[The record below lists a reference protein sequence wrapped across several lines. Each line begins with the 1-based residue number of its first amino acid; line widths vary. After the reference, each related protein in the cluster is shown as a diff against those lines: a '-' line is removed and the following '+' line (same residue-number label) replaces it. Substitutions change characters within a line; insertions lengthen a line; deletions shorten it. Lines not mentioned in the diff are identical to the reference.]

1 MNSDFAIRNSARTG
15 VNRMNHAHR
24 PYRGR
29 LQAVILDWAGT
40 TVDHGSLAPVRVL
53 QKIFS
58 DRGIEISEEEAR
70 RDMGVLKKDH
80 IRALLQFPR
89 IAADWERCYRQTPG
103 EKEVESLFA
112 DFVPQQMAC
121 LVECSTVI
129 SGVTDT
135 VRRLRDRGLRV
146 GSTTGYTRPLMEV
159 LLPHAASQ
167 GYVPDCTLCPDDV
180 GAGRPYPWMIYEN
193 AIHMKVYPFEAVVK
207 IGDTISDIEEG
218 LNAGT
223 WSVGVARTGNMIG
236 VTEEQ
241 WQAHPQDE
249 QRARLQVA
257 HRQFVD
263 AGAHYVIDTVAEIHP
278 VLDQIEARLQAGDRP

>member
-1 MNSDFAIRNSARTG
+1 MNNAR
-15 VNRMNHAHR
+15 R

-40 TVDHGSLAPVRVL
+40 TVDYGSLAPIRVL

-58 DRGIEISEEEAR
+58 DRGIEITEAEAR

-80 IRALLQFPR
+80 IRSLLRFPR
-89 IAADWERCYRQTPG
+89 IAAAWERRYQQTPG

-112 DFVPQQMAC
+112 DFVPRQMAC

-135 VRRLRDRGLRV
+135 VQRLRGRGLKI
-146 GSTTGYTRPLMEV
+146 GSTTGYTRPLMDI
-159 LLPHAASQ
+159 LLPHAARQ
-167 GYVPDCTLCPDDV
+167 GYVPDCALCPDDV
-180 GAGRPYPWMIYEN
+180 GAGRPFPWMIYEN
-193 AIHMKVYPFEAVVK
+193 AIRMRVCPLEALVK

-223 WSVGVARTGNMIG
+223 WAIAVAQTGNMIG

-241 WQAHPQDE
+241 WRALPQD
-249 QRARLQVA
+249 QQAIRLQDA
-257 HRQFVD
+257 HHKLLD
-263 AGAHYVIDTVAEIHP
+263 AGAHYVIDTLAEIHP
-278 VLDQIEARLQAGDRP
+278 ILDQIEARLQAGDRP

>member
-1 MNSDFAIRNSARTG
+1 MNSAR
-15 VNRMNHAHR
+15 RS
-24 PYRGR
+24 YRGR

-40 TVDHGSLAPVRVL
+40 TVDHGSLAPIRVL

-80 IRALLQFPR
+80 IRALLGVPR
-89 IAADWERCYRQTPG
+89 IAALWEQRYQQTPG

-121 LVECSTVI
+121 LVECSSVI

-135 VRRLRDRGLRV
+135 VHSLRHRGLKI
-146 GSTTGYTRPLMEV
+146 GSTTGYTRPLMDI
-159 LLPHAASQ
+159 LLPHAALQ
-167 GYVPDCTLCPDDV
+167 GYAPDCALCPDDV

-193 AIHMKVYPFEAVVK
+193 AVRMRVFPLEAVVK
-207 IGDTISDIEEG
+207 IGDTIADIEEG

-223 WSVGVARTGNMIG
+223 WSVAVAQTGNMIG

-241 WQAHPQDE
+241 WGVLPQDE
-249 QRARLQVA
+249 QATQLEHARRKLL
-257 HRQFVD
+257 D
-263 AGAHYVIDTVAEIHP
+263 AGAHYVINTLADIHP
-278 VLDQIEARLQAGDRP
+278 ILDQIDARLEAGDRP

>member
-1 MNSDFAIRNSARTG
+1 MNNAQ
-15 VNRMNHAHR
+15 R

-40 TVDHGSLAPVRVL
+40 TVDHGSLAPIRVL

-58 DRGIEISEEEAR
+58 ERGIEISEEEAR

-80 IRALLQFPR
+80 IRALLGIPR
-89 IAADWERCYRQTPG
+89 IAAAWQRRYQKAPG

-112 DFVPQQMAC
+112 DFIPQQMAC

-129 SGVTDT
+129 SGVTNT
-135 VRRLRDRGLRV
+135 VERLRGRGLKI
-146 GSTTGYTRPLMEV
+146 GSTTGYTRPLMDI
-159 LLPHAASQ
+159 LLPHAACQ

-180 GAGRPYPWMIYEN
+180 GSGRPFPWMIYEN
-193 AIHMKVYPFEAVVK
+193 AVRMKVYPLEAVVK

-223 WSVGVARTGNMIG
+223 WAVGVTQTGNMIG
-236 VTEEQ
+236 MSEEQ
-241 WQAHPQDE
+241 WRAFPRDVQT
-249 QRARLQVA
+249 ARLEDA
-257 HRQFVD
+257 RRKLLN
-263 AGAHYVIDTVAEIHP
+263 AGAHYVIDTLAEIHP
-278 VLDQIEARLQAGDRP
+278 ILDQIEARLQAGDRP